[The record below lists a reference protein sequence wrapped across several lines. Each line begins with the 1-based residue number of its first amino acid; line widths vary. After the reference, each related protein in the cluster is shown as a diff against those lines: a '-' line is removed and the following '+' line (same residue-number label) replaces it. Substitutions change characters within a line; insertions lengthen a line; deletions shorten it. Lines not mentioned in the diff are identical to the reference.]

1 VGSEHPT
8 VTTHRDGTSNIV
20 VAMLARERGITG
32 VHTHVRQFLSY
43 LRDPGDRATRRALVV
58 TPRAWSRRP
67 WQNMAVLAFFSPARL
82 LERMYGP
89 AHVRWY
95 RWTHELVLRSALRR
109 VLASEPNAVVYAQ
122 CPVSARAALRARR
135 GPEQPVVM
143 AVHFRISQS
152 DEWADKGHLRRDGKT
167 FKDIRRLEKEVV
179 GEVDGL
185 VFVSAWARSAL
196 LDWLPEADQRPSQV
210 ITNFVRRPPLST
222 TVEPRGDLV
231 SVGNLEAIKNHRF
244 LLEVVAE
251 AAKRGHSYTVD
262 IFGEGVE
269 RAALQRLAEELGIS
283 GQVRLR
289 GFRPDVE
296 DWLPGYRA
304 YVHASYSE
312 SSSLAIM
319 EAMAAG
325 LPIVTSCVK
334 ALAELIDDPA
344 EGRYWPID
352 DVGRATDLLVGLV
365 EDESERRRAGAAARA
380 RFERDYDATVV
391 APRLLRLLD
400 ESRSTAAGPVSRS
413 EPGVQERAGCGGV
426 QSQLRS
432 TFNQHRS
439 GHGR

>member
-1 VGSEHPT
+1 VGSDQPT
-8 VTTHRDGTSNIV
+8 VTAAGKATLNIV

-32 VHTHVRQFLSY
+32 VHTHVRQLVAFLEQPA
-43 LRDPGDRATRRALVV
+43 DQAKHQALVV
-58 TPRAWSRRP
+58 TPRTWARRR
-67 WQNMAVLAFFSPARL
+67 WQKLAITAFFLPGHL
-82 LERMYGP
+82 MERICPP

-95 RWTHELVLRSALRR
+95 RWSHEVVLRSALRS
-109 VLASEPNAVVYAQ
+109 VLAGCPDAVVYAQ
-122 CPVSARAALRARR
+122 CPVSARAALQARR

-152 DEWADKGHLRRDGKT
+152 DEWVDKGFLRQDGTT
-167 FKDIRRLEKEVV
+167 FRGIRRLEKEVIAA
-179 GEVDGL
+179 VDGL
-185 VFVSAWARSAL
+185 VFVSAWAKSAL
-196 LDWLPEADQRPSQV
+196 LDWLPEAGQV
-210 ITNFVRRPPLST
+210 RGEVISNFVCRAPLTATVPPQ
-222 TVEPRGDLV
+222 GDLV
-231 SVGNLEAIKNHRF
+231 SVGNLEAVKNHRF
-244 LLEVVAE
+244 LLDVLAE
-251 AAKRGHSYTVD
+251 AAQRGHRYTLD

-269 RAALQRLAEELGIS
+269 RTALQRLTEQLGIS

-296 DWLPGYRA
+296 ERLPGYRA

-325 LPIVTSCVK
+325 LPIVTSRVK

-380 RFERDYDATVV
+380 RFERDYDAAVV

-400 ESRSTAAGPVSRS
+400 ESRSIATRTVSR
-413 EPGVQERAGCGGV
+413 AG
-426 QSQLRS
+426 
-432 TFNQHRS
+432 
-439 GHGR
+439 

>member
-1 VGSEHPT
+1 MGGEHPT
-8 VTTHRDGTSNIV
+8 VTTHRDGTPNIV

-32 VHTHVRQFLSY
+32 VHTHVRQLLSY

-58 TPRAWSRRP
+58 TPRTWSRRP
-67 WQNMAVLAFFSPARL
+67 WHKVAVLAFFSPARL

-167 FKDIRRLEKEVV
+167 FKDIRRLEREVV
-179 GEVDGL
+179 GAVDGL

-196 LDWLPEADQRPSQV
+196 LDWLPEADQVPSQV
-210 ITNFVRRPPLST
+210 ITNFVRRPRLST

-251 AAKRGHSYTVD
+251 AAERGHSYTVD

-283 GQVRLR
+283 GRV
-289 GFRPDVE
+289 PPA
-296 DWLPGYRA
+296 WLPA
-304 YVHASYSE
+304 
-312 SSSLAIM
+312 
-319 EAMAAG
+319 
-325 LPIVTSCVK
+325 
-334 ALAELIDDPA
+334 
-344 EGRYWPID
+344 
-352 DVGRATDLLVGLV
+352 
-365 EDESERRRAGAAARA
+365 RRRGLAARVPSVCA
-380 RFERDYDATVV
+380 RVVLGVVVTGDHGGDGGGSSHRD
-391 APRLLRLLD
+391 
-400 ESRSTAAGPVSRS
+400 
-413 EPGVQERAGCGGV
+413 
-426 QSQLRS
+426 QLRQGAGGAHRRPGRGQILAHRRCGS
-432 TFNQHRS
+432 GHRPARGPGRGRVRAPPRRS
-439 GHGR
+439 GRSCAFRA